1 MNADGT
7 CRRAGRT
14 RMNIASS
21 WRFVCAIAI
30 LALGTMPLPA
40 CAWGAAGHRIIA
52 AMAEERLSPA
62 ARAEA
67 RRLLAPSGAG
77 SLADVAAWAD
87 EVREDPAQR
96 DLARAT
102 SKFHFINF
110 GDARCR
116 LEPARDCANGDCVVA
131 AVARYAGL
139 LGDRSRSDAERAQ
152 ALRFLVHFVGDAHQP
167 LHAGYRHDRGGNNHQ
182 VRLGDKGTNLH
193 SVWDFNVLASRKLGW
208 RKYALRLQPPAR
220 ARAGGTPRDWAAESC
235 RITRD
240 EGVYPRSRTLDARYL
255 EAMRPIAEKR
265 LRVAAIER
273 YARILGDRSRSDA
286 ERAEALRFVVHF
298 VGDAHQPLHAGYRV
312 DRGGNNHQ
320 VRLGDKGTN
329 LHTVWDFDV
338 LGSRKLGWRKYAL
351 RLQPPARARAGG
363 TPREWAEESCRI
375 TRDAGVYPRSRTL
388 DARYLEAMRPI
399 AEKRLRLAAIR
410 LADLLDDAL
419 K

>member
-1 MNADGT
+1 
-7 CRRAGRT
+7 
-14 RMNIASS
+14 MNIASS
-21 WRFVCAIAI
+21 RRIVCAIAI
-30 LALGTMPLPA
+30 LALGAMPLPVR
-40 CAWGAAGHRIIA
+40 AWGAAGHRIIA
-52 AMAEERLSPA
+52 AMAEQRLTPA

-87 EVREDPAQR
+87 QVREDPAQR
-96 DLARAT
+96 ELARAT
-102 SKFHFINF
+102 AKLHFINF
-110 GDARCR
+110 SDARCGR
-116 LEPARDCANGDCVVA
+116 EPARDCVDGDCVVA
-131 AVARYAGL
+131 AIARYAAL
-139 LGDRSRSDAERAQ
+139 LGDRARSDAERAQ
-152 ALRFLVHFVGDAHQP
+152 ALRFL
-167 LHAGYRHDRGGNNHQ
+167 
-182 VRLGDKGTNLH
+182 
-193 SVWDFNVLASRKLGW
+193 
-208 RKYALRLQPPAR
+208 
-220 ARAGGTPRDWAAESC
+220 
-235 RITRD
+235 
-240 EGVYPRSRTLDARYL
+240 
-255 EAMRPIAEKR
+255 
-265 LRVAAIER
+265 
-273 YARILGDRSRSDA
+273 
-286 ERAEALRFVVHF
+286 VHF